1 VAEAERAALAQAFRL
16 LQQGRA
22 AECEGVARGLAERE
36 PENARA
42 HLALGVALRLRGAL
56 APARAALER
65 AAVLAPRDYAAAFEL
80 GAVLEQSGDPDG
92 ALAQYERALALRPGF
107 AAARHAAARR
117 LAEAGR
123 GEEALAHL
131 ERALADEPGSAF
143 GLHEKGWVLHR
154 MGDARAAV
162 PLLRRAADASDR
174 VEWRLDLAKA
184 LADVRDDDAARA
196 EYEAALA
203 TEGEP
208 VRARVEYGRFHV
220 SRGEFAAAAA
230 LFAAALERSPG
241 DPALPVYLAQAEL
254 VQGHWQAGWRA
265 YAHRGPRRAFEA
277 ARASRG
283 LRYVLPRLD
292 ALGEREATLLGEQ
305 GLGDVL
311 FFLRF
316 AAPLAARGARLRFVG
331 EARLASIVARALA
344 FESARAGEAASEAA
358 AALPILV
365 GDLPSLEGM
374 PAAAPSLAVAPLAER
389 CREWSGRLA
398 SLGPRPWIGIT
409 WRAGTPSDV
418 LAHGLSKSVPLE
430 GLMRAIAP
438 LPGTVLALQRAP
450 REGEIAAA
458 SAIRG
463 APVHD
468 LSAAH
473 AHLEDALAVV
483 SLLDRHICVSN
494 TNVHLAACA
503 GKAADVLVP
512 FPPEWRWGASAG
524 SVWFPGFRVH
534 RQEPGG
540 SWTRAFAALAGG
552 A

>member
-1 VAEAERAALAQAFRL
+1 MAEADGVALAHAFRL

-22 AECEGVARGLAERE
+22 EECEAVARELAERE
-36 PENARA
+36 PQNARA
-42 HLALGVALRLRGAL
+42 HLALGIALRLRGAL
-56 APARAALER
+56 APSRDALER
-65 AAVLAPRDYAAAFEL
+65 AAALAPRDYAAAFEL
-80 GAVLEQSGDPDG
+80 GTALEQSGDSPG

-123 GEEALAHL
+123 GEEALAHV
-131 ERALADEPGSAF
+131 ERALLDEPGSAF
-143 GLHEKGWVLHR
+143 GLHEKGWILHR

-162 PLLRRAADASDR
+162 PFLRRAADASAR
-174 VEWRLDLAKA
+174 VQWRLDLAKA
-184 LADVRDDDAARA
+184 LADVHDDDAARA
-196 EYEAALA
+196 EYAAALA

-208 VRARVEYGRFHV
+208 VLARVEYGRFHV
-220 SRGEFAAAAA
+220 SRGEFAPAAS
-230 LFAAALERSPG
+230 LFAAAHERSPG

-254 VQGHWQAGWRA
+254 VQGRWRTGWRA
-265 YAHRGPRRAFEA
+265 YAQRAPRRAFEA
-277 ARASRG
+277 ARAARG
-283 LRYVLPRLD
+283 LAYSPPPLD
-292 ALGEREATLLGEQ
+292 SLEGRAATLLGEQ

-331 EARLASIVARALA
+331 EARLASIVARALP
-344 FESARAGEAASEAA
+344 FESVQAGEAASEAEA
-358 AALPILV
+358 SLPILV

-374 PAAAPSLAVAPLAER
+374 PPIAPSLAIKPLAER
-389 CREWSGRLA
+389 CRKWSERLA
-398 SLGPRPWIGIT
+398 ALGPRPWIGVT

-430 GLMRAIAP
+430 GLMRAIAT

-450 REGEIAAA
+450 RDGEIAAA
-458 SAIRG
+458 SAMRG

-473 AHLEDALAVV
+473 ADLEDALALV
-483 SLLDRHICVSN
+483 SILDRHVCVSN

-512 FPPEWRWGASAG
+512 FPPEWRWGAAAR

-540 SWTRAFAALAGG
+540 SWSRAFAALAAGG
-552 A
+552 